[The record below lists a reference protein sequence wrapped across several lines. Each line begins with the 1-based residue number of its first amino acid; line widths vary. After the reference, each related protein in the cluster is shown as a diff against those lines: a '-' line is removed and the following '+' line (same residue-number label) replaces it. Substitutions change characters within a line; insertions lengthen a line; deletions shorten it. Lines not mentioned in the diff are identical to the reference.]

1 MTLELADHLA
11 HFGSKAAWTQCFL
24 HIINLVAKML
34 IKQFNLPKRRGDTS
48 WQNLD
53 DKLAQL
59 AQLAE
64 DTELEDLK
72 FFKLEDGEGK
82 DDIEGWGNE
91 LEYLMADEHT
101 ALDKLIKPLHLLLAK
116 VS

>member
-1 MTLELADHLA
+1 M
-11 HFGSKAAWTQCFL
+11 
-24 HIINLVAKML
+24 
-34 IKQFNLPKRRGDTS
+34 S

-53 DKLAQL
+53 DKLV
-59 AQLAE
+59 QLAE
-64 DTELEDLK
+64 DTELEDLE